1 MTSSVDSIR
10 PDDGGRA
17 GARTPTGAAQTSAA
31 GVDVS
36 ELSPPGSQT
45 RQEATAPISGIGTTL
60 EGRGGQAA
68 DRTSEPMIAAW
79 KSKRAQ
85 EDYQRAA
92 EFVIDK
98 DFSLSM
104 WFLMSTWTR
113 FTLWFLL
120 KRCANWLL
128 CSQRNSETHLM
139 NVT

>member
-1 MTSSVDSIR
+1 MAIDPRDQDGDSTMTSSVDSIR

-98 DFSLSM
+98 DFSLKE
-104 WFLMSTWTR
+104 FGDPFDERDLTD
-113 FTLWFLL
+113 TLFSL
-120 KRCANWLL
+120 
-128 CSQRNSETHLM
+128 SQ
-139 NVT
+139 